1 MAQRRGHRRRVGA
14 HRHRLRDR
22 RGLADLHPPLEEVLG
37 RDEKAIVYAAGRESC
52 VQLALWLRE
61 RRGAHTSRVGYVHGG
76 LPARVRQ
83 IIAQAFCESRLNILV
98 ATPALDEEALPGDVG
113 HVVMASLPP
122 DREQYAQALGN
133 LGFDRHPVTVSLL
146 FGPGE
151 VAARRRALNERA
163 PGRDLLAAIYRV
175 LRRGR
180 GERPVTWP
188 DDGVWTELSGALPD
202 LARPAVDAALA
213 IFEEAGLAAREVI
226 EGRSEVQ
233 LLSTSKGDLTA
244 SWRYREGRRE
254 RDAFEDVARWALR
267 ASGIELLRAAAGDG
281 GAP

>member
-1 MAQRRGHRRRVGA
+1 MIPEVTRVCSIWI
-14 HRHRLRDR
+14 
-22 RGLADLHPPLEEVLG
+22 G
-37 RDEKAIVYAAGRESC
+37 RCPKNWEHKGE
-52 VQLALWLRE
+52 
-61 RRGAHTSRVGYVHGG
+61 
-76 LPARVRQ
+76 
-83 IIAQAFCESRLNILV
+83 
-98 ATPALDEEALPGDVG
+98 
-113 HVVMASLPP
+113 
-122 DREQYAQALGN
+122 
-133 LGFDRHPVTVSLL
+133 VTVSAPAEYVIPYPTTAVDERTVIVRVRRQAWSRGLPD
-146 FGPGE
+146 GPPHDGE

-175 LRRGR
+175 LRRGH

-188 DDGVWTELSGALPD
+188 DDGVWAELSGALPD
-202 LARPAVDAALA
+202 LARAAVDAALA

-233 LLSTSKGDLTA
+233 LLSISKGDLTA